1 MLEVRGLGVR
11 YGAASP
17 ALEDIDLTVAPGEC
31 VTLLGANGS
40 GKTSL
45 FHALS
50 GLIRSTGEVLFEG
63 RSLQHMRPASIV
75 ALGIAQCPE
84 GRKLFADLSV
94 EKNLRLGAYVSRRD
108 RQGTRDALERVCSLF
123 PDVRDKLRAPAG
135 ALSGGQQQM
144 VAIGRALMARPK
156 LLLLDEPSLGLAPRL
171 VRAMLDAVAEIN
183 RAGTMVLLAEQNAYA
198 ALSIAHR
205 GYVLANGRVVL
216 EGSAS
221 TLQQNELVKKAF
233 IGA

>member
-1 MLEVRGLGVR
+1 MRSAALKVR
-11 YGAASP
+11 YGSAAP
-17 ALEDIDLTVAPGEC
+17 ALEGVDLRVEPGEC

-45 FHALS
+45 FGALS
-50 GLIRSTGEVLFEG
+50 GLLKSEGEIRFGGHEL
-63 RSLQHMRPASIV
+63 RKLRPDAIV

-84 GRKLFADLSV
+84 GRKLFPDLSV
-94 EKNLRLGAYVSRRD
+94 EKNLRLGAYVGRRD
-108 RQGTRDALERVCSLF
+108 RRGTQETLEHVCTLF

-156 LLLLDEPSLGLAPRL
+156 LLLLDEPSLGLAPRM
-171 VRAMLDAVAEIN
+171 VAAMLDAIATIN
-183 RAGTMVLLAEQNAYA
+183 RAGTMVLLAEQNAFA